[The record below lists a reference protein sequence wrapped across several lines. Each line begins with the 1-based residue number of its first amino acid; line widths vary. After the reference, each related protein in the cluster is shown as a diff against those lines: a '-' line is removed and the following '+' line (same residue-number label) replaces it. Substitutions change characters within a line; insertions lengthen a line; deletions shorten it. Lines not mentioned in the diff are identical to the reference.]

1 MSGYG
6 PLYWP
11 CSCPRAMAER
21 ADAINSNSTAVI
33 LTATVVTVVVTV
45 ADERIL
51 QTAAGEP
58 EDQVVTCQAAA
69 PVAAAATAAE
79 VVVISLLQLLWSSRV
94 TTTIIGHGLSA
105 HAAGR
110 VSSPNSITFANAR
123 AHAHGIDS
131 SHKCKMLADVSVT
144 AFPVPLSLSLPVR

>member
-11 CSCPRAMAER
+11 WSCPIAVAGR
-21 ADAINSNSTAVI
+21 ADAISSNSTAVS
-33 LTATVVTVVVTV
+33 LTTMVMTVTA

-58 EDQVVTCQAAA
+58 EDQVVTCWATATV
-69 PVAAAATAAE
+69 PGAATAT
-79 VVVISLLQLLWSSRV
+79 VVVVAALLLWLSRV
-94 TTTIIGHGLSA
+94 TTIIGHGHSA

-110 VSSPNSITFANAR
+110 VSSPNKTAFSNAR
-123 AHAHGIDS
+123 AHTIPHMYLQVQTS
-131 SHKCKMLADVSVT
+131 K
-144 AFPVPLSLSLPVR
+144 

>member
-11 CSCPRAMAER
+11 WSCPIEAAGR
-21 ADAINSNSTAVI
+21 ADAISSNSTAVS
-33 LTATVVTVVVTV
+33 LTTMVMTVTA

-58 EDQVVTCQAAA
+58 EDQVVTCWATAT
-69 PVAAAATAAE
+69 VAGAATAT
-79 VVVISLLQLLWSSRV
+79 VVVVAALLLPRLSRV
-94 TTTIIGHGLSA
+94 TTIIGHGHSA

-110 VSSPNSITFANAR
+110 VSSPN
-123 AHAHGIDS
+123 
-131 SHKCKMLADVSVT
+131 KT
-144 AFPVPLSLSLPVR
+144 AFSYALAHTIPHMYLQVQTSK

>member
-11 CSCPRAMAER
+11 CSCPRAEAGRE
-21 ADAINSNSTAVI
+21 DAINSNSTAVS
-33 LTATVVTVVVTV
+33 LTAMAVTVVVTV

-58 EDQVVTCQAAA
+58 VDQVVTCQDTA
-69 PVAAAATAAE
+69 PVAAAATATV
-79 VVVISLLQLLWSSRV
+79 VVVISLLLRSSRV
-94 TTTIIGHGLSA
+94 TTIIGHGLSA

-110 VSSPNSITFANAR
+110 VSSPNSTTFSSAR
-123 AHAHGIDS
+123 AHAHGI
-131 SHKCKMLADVSVT
+131 SHKCKK
-144 AFPVPLSLSLPVR
+144 